1 MKFDIFK
8 IKTIVI
14 TDERSGFEKTGRRT
28 IDDYCEKNCNSRLSK
43 RPLTT
48 ILQYLFS
55 IKAVRIFLPVYLNT
69 EWAVFSL
76 QAKPQ
81 TCI

>member
-28 IDDYCEKNCNSRLSK
+28 IDDYCEKECNRLSK
-43 RPLTT
+43 LPLTP
-48 ILQYLFS
+48 IFQYLFS